1 MLCFSLQ
8 MAFADKASTNQGTEI
23 KQDGSQPATAD
34 ASSTLAAQPASSAG
48 SAGGAQPDNAQPV
61 ASAGQPQATA
71 GLSLFTSSFDC
82 EVD

>member
-1 MLCFSLQ
+1 
-8 MAFADKASTNQGTEI
+8 MASAEKAKTSHGTEI
-23 KQDGSQPATAD
+23 KQEGGGHTATAD
-34 ASSTLAAQPASSAG
+34 ASSAPAESAAQPASSSG
-48 SAGGAQPDNAQPV
+48 SAGGAQPGNAQPV